1 MFCSFRKLFAL
12 AITLLLA
19 GISWSATLPQQPL
32 VKPSSAPNLRR
43 MTRESG
49 YIFAGVVTNVERL
62 ASSNSV
68 PVMKITFHV
77 DQGIRG
83 TTNGQTLV
91 IHEWEGLWRAGETYR
106 RGNRVLLF
114 LYRPS
119 KLGLTSP
126 VGGSQGRFKLDSNG
140 MVILR
145 QERMVSLLAD
155 PIFLPTAP
163 VSTHLSIADFAR
175 AIHQAEGE

>member
-1 MFCSFRKLFAL
+1 
-12 AITLLLA
+12 
-19 GISWSATLPQQPL
+19 
-32 VKPSSAPNLRR
+32 

-49 YIFAGVVTNVERL
+49 YIFAGTVTAVERV
-62 ASSNSV
+62 AYSNRV
-68 PVMKITFHV
+68 PTMKITFHV
-77 DQGIRG
+77 NQAIRG

-91 IHEWEGLWRAGETYR
+91 IHEWAGLGESGETYR

-140 MVILR
+140 MVILQ
-145 QERMVSLLAD
+145 QERMVSLFAD
-155 PIFLPTAP
+155 PIFLRTSP
-163 VSTHLSIADFAR
+163 VNTHLSIADFAR
-175 AIHQAEGE
+175 AIHQAEEE